1 MLLNKKNIDTCSSLK
16 IGKDKKGNPLKI
28 RIDKLTIVSHFI
40 RKEEKRKTY
49 AKLKKIRQ
57 KKQNVYSITYIKNKE
72 EMPYRSALLIKERK
86 EHSPLLLRIDYSPI
100 NKKTGG
106 IRLDF
111 HPQYLTPKKID
122 RLLSWMNFQLG
133 EILYHLLARAWITR
147 VDVALDLYDR
157 YLHDYIWELRRA
169 GKPKYF
175 NEEDGLPSVQLGSNR
190 SRIHMLC
197 YEKLDV
203 FKKKHE
209 RYDKNTDLIKVNF
222 NKYKKFLRIESRYMP
237 NSKPTSKN
245 GNPLMLKDIL
255 HMENPFTRLQV
266 YSIDLANNLL
276 KKGYILTIPPEPST
290 HALKY
295 CIQRKMKYSRI
306 PRNVQRI
313 FNKHQ
318 IRLFDKHFI
327 WQNWPICVNQL
338 SGIFTIALA
347 YKDSGD

>member
-1 MLLNKKNIDTCSSLK
+1 MLLNKNNIDTCSSLQ
-16 IGKDKKGNPLKI
+16 IGKDKNGNPLKI
-28 RIDKLTIVSHFI
+28 RIDKLTVVSHFI
-40 RKEEKRKTY
+40 RKEEKKKVY
-49 AKLKKIRQ
+49 VKLKKMRQ
-57 KKQNVYSITYIKNKE
+57 IKQGRYSITYIKNKE

-86 EHSPLLLRIDYSPI
+86 EYSPLLLRIDYSPI

-147 VDVALDLYDR
+147 IDVALDFYDR
-157 YLHDYIWELRRA
+157 YLHDYIWELRRS
-169 GKPKYF
+169 GQPKYF
-175 NEEDGLPSVQLGSNR
+175 NEENSFPGVQLGSNR
-190 SRIHMLC
+190 SKIHMLC

-203 FKKKHE
+203 FKNKYK
-209 RYDKNTDLIKVNF
+209 RYEKNNDLIEVNF

-255 HMENPFTRLQV
+255 NMENPFTRLQV
-266 YSIDLANNLL
+266 YSIDLANNFLEE
-276 KKGYILTIPPEPST
+276 GYILTIPPEPST
-290 HALKY
+290 HALKC
-295 CIQRKMKYSRI
+295 CIRRKMKYSRI
-306 PRNVQRI
+306 PRHVHKI
-313 FNKHQ
+313 FKKHQ
-318 IRLFDKHFI
+318 IPLFDKHII

-338 SGIFTIALA
+338 SGIFTVAFA
-347 YKDSGD
+347 YKDRGD